1 MIFNKQTVYHW
12 IENASNYS
20 WRSKTFHI
28 PSKENGEEKSSSVA
42 REVMEEDSSNN
53 YLPVTWPKIA
63 QISPTEW
70 LCVMGMADNN
80 NNMLQFRMDGSNN
93 VWKIDTAKD

>member
-12 IENASNYS
+12 IDKASNYS
-20 WRSKTFHI
+20 WCAKTFHI
-28 PSKENGEEKSSSVA
+28 PNKENIEQKSVA
-42 REVMEEDSSNN
+42 AEVVEEDSSNN

-70 LCVMGMADNN
+70 LCVMGMANN
-80 NNMLQFRMDGSNN
+80 GN
-93 VWKIDTAKD
+93 

>member
-1 MIFNKQTVYHW
+1 M
-12 IENASNYS
+12 
-20 WRSKTFHI
+20 
-28 PSKENGEEKSSSVA
+28 
-42 REVMEEDSSNN
+42 EDSSNN

-70 LCVMGMADNN
+70 LCVMGMSDNS
-80 NNMLQFRMDGSNN
+80 NMSHFSMYGSNN